1 MSENTNNI
9 VGFHCDITDISDLAK
24 SLKRSMERLNDTE
37 NLNQPDLQLVKILVE
52 RIEALEQ
59 KIEAV
64 A

>member
-1 MSENTNNI
+1 MPENTNNI
-9 VGFHCDITDISDLAK
+9 VGFHCDINDISDLAK

-52 RIEALEQ
+52 RIEALKQ
-59 KIEAV
+59 KIESV